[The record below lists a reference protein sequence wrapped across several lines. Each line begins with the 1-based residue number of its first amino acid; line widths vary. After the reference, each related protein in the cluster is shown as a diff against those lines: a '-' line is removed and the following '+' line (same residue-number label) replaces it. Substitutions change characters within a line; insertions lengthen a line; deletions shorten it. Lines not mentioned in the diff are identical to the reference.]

1 MCQYLNKNGLTVFPI
16 YMHIPHNYSFTLR
29 MSFMPME
36 MVMTSWGGKIPGTLN
51 WIPRGVTISLS
62 LGNTCRRRL
71 LSKEQDE
78 AIVARNRNTKCN
90 DYY

>member
-1 MCQYLNKNGLTVFPI
+1 MCQYLIENRLTVFSL
-16 YMHIPHNYSFTLR
+16 YTHVTHKNFSFTLR

-71 LSKEQDE
+71 LSEEQEE
-78 AIVARNRNTKCN
+78 AIVVRNRN
-90 DYY
+90 YY